1 MNSTELT
8 FHRNGGCK
16 LAHSRCCCYLC
27 GDVSRQVLYLDEHVV
42 VLDHQGADV
51 NVPREG
57 VVPVALRAHLSPAC
71 DILNIC
77 QTVRRQARLFNC
89 IALKQQDAS
98 NTNE

>member
-1 MNSTELT
+1 MLVKVTLYNT
-8 FHRNGGCK
+8 
-16 LAHSRCCCYLC
+16 HSLHYHLC
-27 GDVSRQVLYLDEHVV
+27 RDMSLSLQVLYLDEHVV
-42 VLDHQGADV
+42 ILDHQGADV
-51 NVPREG
+51 DVPREG
-57 VVPVALRAHLSPAC
+57 VVPVALRAQLSPAC